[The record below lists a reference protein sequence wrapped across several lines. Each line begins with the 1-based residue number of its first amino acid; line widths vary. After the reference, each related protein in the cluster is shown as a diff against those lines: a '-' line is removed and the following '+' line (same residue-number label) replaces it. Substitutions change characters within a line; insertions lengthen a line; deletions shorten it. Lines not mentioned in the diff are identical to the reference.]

1 MTEDVEGLS
10 ESPDIAVVG
19 MAARLPGAR
28 DVDTFWRRV
37 RDGVESVTPFTDAQL
52 LSAGVDPALLQDPN
66 YVKSGMVYEG
76 LEDFDAGFFGF
87 SAREASL
94 MDPQHRHFLEVCWE
108 ALEHSG
114 HPPERFKGPVGV
126 FGGSGMNAYMPY
138 NLFTNPQLMEQ
149 VGLFLVRHTGN
160 DKDFL
165 TTRVSYCLDLRG
177 PSLNVQTAC
186 STSLVAIHSACQS
199 LLARE
204 CDLALAGGVT
214 LELPHYR
221 GYLYQ
226 EGEILSPDGHCRAFD
241 HRSQGTL
248 FGSGAGVIVL
258 RRLED
263 ALADGDTIYAVVKGS
278 AVNNDGARKVGYL
291 APSVDGQADAVVEAL
306 NVSGVSADTIDYIE
320 CHGTGTPVGD
330 PIEITALTQAF
341 RTQTQKSGFCRIG
354 SVKTN
359 IGHLDTAAGV
369 ASFIKVVQMLRHK
382 QMAPTLHFEKPNPQ
396 IDFARSPFNVN
407 ATLRDWVATKGRPRR
422 AAVNSLGVGGTNAH
436 VILEEAPAQAQTSA
450 ARPFETLWL
459 SARTPAALE
468 RAAQRLAQRLGE
480 PDAPNLGDASYTLLD
495 GRRRFGHRRAVVA
508 ASREEAVRLL
518 SQPEAART
526 AQAHTE
532 AEGRSVVFLFPGGGA
547 QYPGMAK
554 GLYEQEPVFRR
565 ALDECLSLLEQHQSL
580 KLRPLLFPE
589 AGAEKD
595 ARAQLEQAT
604 YALPALLSVEL
615 SLAALWK
622 ARGLT
627 PQACMGHS
635 MGEYACAQL
644 NGVFSLKDAL
654 GIVACRGRLFDQL
667 PAGAM
672 LSVELPEAELK
683 PLLGEGLDLGA
694 HNAPGLC
701 LVSGEVAAIEA
712 LEAQLKAREVE
723 ARRLHIKVAAHS
735 RMLEPILA
743 PFREFLGTVRF
754 AKPTGPWISNVT
766 GAWVTPEEATSPD
779 YWVRHLRQPV
789 RFAEGA
795 GVLLAD
801 KSRVYLEVGPG
812 QTLTQL
818 LRAQVEKPQAEQ
830 LVPSLRHPNDTVAD
844 LAFFQ
849 LALGRLWAAGVDL
862 DVAAL
867 FDGQKRRRVA
877 LPTYAFERER
887 HWVEPGS
894 GTFMARREGERP
906 LVREENVSRWGYV
919 PRFREQA
926 GAAPETPAE
935 NERWLIVGEQHML
948 SSELTRELSA
958 RGAQVTRVLPGESF
972 SRGAERNFTLR
983 LDAREDWEALWD
995 ALGAEGRV
1003 PPRIVDVTPR
1013 DVATLGWERAVA
1025 RYFLTPLALMQ
1036 SLTAESLP
1044 PGLRYMRVTQEA
1056 LPAEGHAMSPE
1067 QALSFGP
1074 LLVGPKELPELK
1086 ARVVDLQMVVN
1097 VMGQARELAEEL
1109 LRPDVEAPVALR
1121 GGRRLV
1127 QVVERTA
1134 LDEAPTPLRDQ
1145 GVYLITGGLGGIGR
1159 TLAEM
1164 FARKVK
1170 ARLALVS
1177 RSAASA
1183 SHAELQRTLEGIGA
1197 QVLLLKAD
1205 TTDAGQLR
1213 AAIDQVRE
1221 RFGALHGVVHAA
1233 GTLEDGPL
1241 ESKTRDSALRVLAPK
1256 ALGALA
1262 LEEALR
1268 DADLDFFVTFA
1279 STSAWLG
1286 PPGQVDY
1293 VAANA
1298 FLLAQATR
1306 LEATRVAKRAL
1317 ALGWGVWQ
1325 EVGMAA
1331 AQLAPQLPP
1340 GESVGHPLLQRRVEA
1355 PEGHAVFRA
1364 IYDAKAHWV
1373 LDEHRMRGGGPV
1385 LPGTGYVELARAAW
1399 ALVRPGEPLE
1409 LSQLSLVSP
1418 LEVPDGEVREVEIT
1432 LSPEEEGF
1440 AFRVSSRASGNA
1452 WTEHATA
1459 RLHAAQGQRPAAMNL
1474 SPVRARCTARPLTFG
1489 EGEQALPQ
1497 DALIA
1502 FGPRWKVLRSAG
1514 FGVSEALGTL
1524 ELPRAFREDLSTYG
1538 IPPGLLDIASGFAF
1552 SLLPDAGQP
1561 GKLHV
1566 PVSYRQLQ
1574 VWGPWPEV
1582 AMSHVRVRQEEGRGA
1597 LLDVTLTDADGNVFC
1612 AIEGYLVASVEARR
1626 FGRAPQKKGSMLE
1639 GWLPLGIKPA
1649 EGQDA
1654 FLRALALK
1662 DTNALFVSSMDL
1674 HVLAARMRPKQEA
1687 AKPAASATVAQEG
1700 QPSGPAAADAPRDD
1714 VERKLAE
1721 LWQQLLG
1728 APKVGLKDN
1737 FFDLGGHSL
1746 IAVRLFARIKKTLG
1760 ADLTLATLFE
1770 APTLEQ
1776 CAALVR
1782 EAAGIPFTPDA
1793 VVGDTAPTAQAPAA
1807 KAAPK
1812 SWSPLVTIQ
1821 KGGNATPFFCVH
1833 GAGGNVLNF
1842 RELAQ
1847 SLGKEQPFYGLQAR
1861 GVDGKLPPADS
1872 IEEMAAIYLEAVR
1885 QVQPH
1890 GPYLIGGYSGGG
1902 VVAYEMAQ
1910 RLVALG
1916 EPVALVAF
1924 LDTFHPATQERR
1936 QSLPERLRELRREG
1950 AASYVSRKLRTKV
1963 ERDGTRLWSQVKLR
1977 WYEQRGEALPIELR
1991 NLQLT
1996 ERFQALA
2003 SRYVPHPYAGP
2014 VTLFRAQEIHAI
2026 YAHMG
2031 TSLGWEP
2038 LVPGLNIREVP
2049 GDHDSL
2055 VREPNVHVLGRL
2067 LREAL
2072 AEAQH
2077 GARGEARWTG
2087 SR

>member
-1 MTEDVEGLS
+1 MTEDAEGLS
-10 ESPDIAVVG
+10 DSPDIAVVG

-37 RDGVESVTPFTDAQL
+37 RDGVGSVTWFTDAQL
-52 LSAGVDPALLQDPN
+52 LGAGVDPALLRDPN
-66 YVKSGMVYEG
+66 YVKAGMVFEG

-87 SAREASL
+87 SPREASI

-108 ALEHSG
+108 ALEHCG
-114 HPPERFKGPVGV
+114 HPPESFKGPIGV

-186 STSLVAIHSACQS
+186 STSLVAIHAAVQS
-199 LLARE
+199 LLSRE

-214 LELPHYR
+214 LEMPHYR

-248 FGSGAGVIVL
+248 FGSGVGVVAL

-306 NVSGVSADTIDYIE
+306 NVSGVTADSIDYIE

-341 RTQTQKSGFCRIG
+341 RTQTQKSGYCRIG

-369 ASFIKVVQMLRHK
+369 ASFIKVVQMLRHR
-382 QMAPTLHFEKPNPQ
+382 QMAPSLNYEKPNPQ
-396 IDFARSPFNVN
+396 IDFARTPFVVN
-407 ATLRDWVATKGRPRR
+407 ASLRDWPAKAGRPRR
-422 AAVNSLGVGGTNAH
+422 ASVNSLGVGGTNAH
-436 VILEEAPAQAQTSA
+436 VILEEAPAQPPTSA
-450 ARPFETLWL
+450 PRPFETLWL

-468 RAAQRLAQRLGE
+468 RACRRLAQRLGE
-480 PDAPNLGDASYTLLD
+480 ENAPNLGDVSFTLLA
-495 GRRRFGHRRAVVA
+495 GRRRFSHRRAVVA
-508 ASREEAVRLL
+508 SSREEAVRLL
-518 SQPEAART
+518 ETPDASRT
-526 AQAHTE
+526 AQAKTE
-532 AEGRSVVFLFPGGGA
+532 AENRSVVFLFPGGGA

-565 ALDECLSLLEQHQSL
+565 ALDECLTLLEQHESL

-589 AGAEKD
+589 AGKEAE

-622 ARGLT
+622 SRGLS
-627 PQACMGHS
+627 PVACMGHS
-635 MGEYACAQL
+635 MGEYACAQIL
-644 NGVFSLKDAL
+644 GVLSVKDAL

-667 PAGAM
+667 PPGAM

-683 PLLGEGLDLGA
+683 PLLGPGLDLGA

-701 LVSGEVAAIEA
+701 LVSGEVAAIDA

-723 ARRLHIKVAAHS
+723 ARRLHIRVAAHS
-735 RMLEPILA
+735 RMLEPILGA
-743 PFREFLGTVRF
+743 FREYLSKVRF
-754 AKPTGPWISNVT
+754 SPPTGPWVSNVT
-766 GAWVTPEEATSPD
+766 GTWITPEEATSPD

-801 KSRVYLEVGPG
+801 KARVYLEVGPG
-812 QTLTQL
+812 QTLISL
-818 LRAQVEKPQAEQ
+818 LRAQDEKPQAEQ
-830 LVPSLRHPNDTVAD
+830 LVPSLRHPNDTVPD

-862 DVAAL
+862 DAAVL
-867 FDGQKRRRVA
+867 FQGQKRRRVA

-887 HWVEPGS
+887 HWVEPGAGS
-894 GTFMARREGERP
+894 FMARREGERP
-906 LVREENVSRWGYV
+906 LVREEDVTRWGYA
-919 PRFREQA
+919 PHFREQP
-926 GAAPETPAE
+926 GPQPEGVPA
-935 NERWLIVGEQHML
+935 NERWLLAAPEEPL
-948 SSELTRELSA
+948 AEELARELVA
-958 RGAQVTRVLPGESF
+958 RGARVLRVVPGDAF
-972 SRGAERNFTLR
+972 GRRPDGAFTVR
-983 LDAREDWEALWD
+983 PDAREDWEALWD
-995 ALGAEGRV
+995 AQGSEGRV
-1003 PPRIVDVTPR
+1003 PSRLVDLAAADTSEG
-1013 DVATLGWERAVA
+1013 GWERAVS
-1025 RYFLTPLALMQ
+1025 RHFLAPLALLQ

-1044 PGLRYMRVTQEA
+1044 RGLRYVRVMRGGLA
-1056 LPAEGHAMSPE
+1056 AGGAARSPE
-1067 QALSFGP
+1067 QALALGP
-1074 LLVGPKELPELK
+1074 VLVGPKELPELS
-1086 ARVVDLQMVVN
+1086 ARVVDLEP
-1097 VMGQARELAEEL
+1097 GAAPATQARELADEL

-1121 GGRRLV
+1121 GGRRHV
-1127 QVVERTA
+1127 QVLERAA
-1134 LDEAPTPLRDQ
+1134 LQEGPSALREQ

-1159 TLAEM
+1159 TLAEL
-1164 FARKVK
+1164 FARKAK

-1183 SHAELQRTLEGIGA
+1183 SHAELQRTLEGLGA

-1205 TTDAGQLR
+1205 TSDAGQLE
-1213 AAIDQVRE
+1213 AAIAEVKA

-1233 GTLEDGPL
+1233 GALEDGPL
-1241 ESKTRDSALRVLAPK
+1241 EAKTRDSVLRVLAPK

-1268 DADLDFFVTFA
+1268 GTQLDFFVSFS
-1279 STSAWLG
+1279 STSAYLG

-1298 FLLAQATR
+1298 FLLAQAQR
-1306 LEATRVAKRAL
+1306 LESSGTAKRAL

-1331 AQLAPQLPP
+1331 AQVAPRLPP
-1340 GESVGHPLLQRRVEA
+1340 GEPVSHPLLQRRVDA
-1355 PEGHAVFRA
+1355 PEGQFVFRA
-1364 IYDAKAHWV
+1364 IYDAKALWV

-1399 ALVRPGEPLE
+1399 ATARPGVPLD
-1409 LSQLSLVSP
+1409 LSNLSFVAP
-1418 LEVPDGEVREVEIT
+1418 LEVPDGEVREVEVSLT
-1432 LSPEEEGF
+1432 PDGDGF
-1440 AFRVSSRASGNA
+1440 TFRVASRAAGSA
-1452 WTEHATA
+1452 WADHATA
-1459 RLHAAQGQRPAAMNL
+1459 RLGSVAGGPPAPLDVAA
-1474 SPVRARCTARPLTFG
+1474 ARSRCADRPLTFG

-1514 FGVSEALGTL
+1514 FGASEALGRF
-1524 ELPRAFREDLSTYG
+1524 ELPGAFREDLSTYG
-1538 IPPGLLDIASGFAF
+1538 LPPGLLDIASGFAF

-1566 PVSYRQLQ
+1566 PVSYRHLR
-1574 VWGPWPEV
+1574 VWGPWPE
-1582 AMSHVRVRQEEGRGA
+1582 AALSHVRVRQEEGRGA
-1597 LLDVTLTDADGNVFC
+1597 LLDVTLCDTDGRVFC
-1612 AIEGYLVASVEARR
+1612 AIEGYLVAAVEAKR
-1626 FGRAPQKKGSMLE
+1626 FGRSPQKKGSLLE
-1639 GWLPLGIKPA
+1639 SWLPLGIKPA
-1649 EGQDA
+1649 EGQEA
-1654 FLRALALK
+1654 FLRALALSG
-1662 DTNALFVSSMDL
+1662 THALFVSSMDL
-1674 HVLAARMRPKQEA
+1674 HGLATRMRPKQEE
-1687 AKPAASATVAQEG
+1687 KPAASAPVQQQGTATG
-1700 QPSGPAAADAPRDD
+1700 QTAADAPRDD

-1728 APKVGLKDN
+1728 VPRVGLKDN

-1746 IAVRLFARIKKTLG
+1746 VAVRLFARIKKMLG

-1793 VVGDTAPTAQAPAA
+1793 APGEAAPAPTATPSGKPQA
-1807 KAAPK
+1807 KE
-1812 SWSPLVTIQ
+1812 WSPVVTIQ
-1821 KGGNATPFFCVH
+1821 KGGNAIPFFCVH

-1842 RELAQ
+1842 RDLAGT
-1847 SLGKEQPFYGLQAR
+1847 LGKDQPFYGLQAR
-1861 GVDGKLPPADS
+1861 GVDGKLPPAES
-1872 IEEMAAIYLEAVR
+1872 IEEMASIYLEGIR
-1885 QVQPH
+1885 QVRPH
-1890 GPYLIGGYSGGG
+1890 GPYLLGGYSGGG

-1910 RLVALG
+1910 RLREMG
-1916 EPVALVAF
+1916 EPVNLVAF
-1924 LDTFHPATQERR
+1924 LDTFHPSTRERR
-1936 QSLPERLRELRREG
+1936 LSLDERLKGLREQGPAYVTNRLRQ
-1950 AASYVSRKLRTKV
+1950 KV
-1963 ERDGTRLWSQVKLR
+1963 ERDGNRLVNRLKLK

-1991 NLQLT
+1991 DLLLT
-1996 ERFQALA
+1996 ERFAELA
-2003 SRYVPHPYAGP
+2003 GRYSPSPYPGP
-2014 VTLFRAQEIHAI
+2014 VTLFRAQEVNPI
-2026 YAHMG
+2026 YSHMG

-2038 LVPGLNIREVP
+2038 LVPALRIREVP

-2055 VREPNVHVLGRL
+2055 VREPNVHILGRL
-2067 LREAL
+2067 LRAAL
-2072 AEAQH
+2072 DEAQQA
-2077 GARGEARWTG
+2077 GGK
-2087 SR
+2087 

>member
-10 ESPDIAVVG
+10 DSPDIAVVG

-37 RDGVESVTPFTDAQL
+37 RDGVESVTQFSDAQL
-52 LSAGVDPALLQDPN
+52 LGAGVDPALLQDPN

-94 MDPQHRHFLEVCWE
+94 LDPQHRHFLEVCWE

-114 HPPERFKGPVGV
+114 HPPERFKGPIGV

-214 LELPHYR
+214 LELPHSR

-248 FGSGAGVIVL
+248 FGSGAGVVVL

-306 NVSGVSADTIDYIE
+306 NVSGISADTIDYIE

-369 ASFIKVVQMLRHK
+369 ASFVKVVQMLRHK

-396 IDFARSPFNVN
+396 IDFARSPFSVN
-407 ATLRDWVATKGRPRR
+407 ASLRDWAPAKGRPRR

-436 VILEEAPAQAQTSA
+436 VILEEAPAQPKTSA

-480 PDAPNLGDASYTLLD
+480 ADAPDLGDTSYTLLA
-495 GRRRFGHRRAVVA
+495 GRRRFAHRRAVVA
-508 ASREEAVRLL
+508 SSREEAVRLL

-526 AQAHTE
+526 AQAQTE

-589 AGAEKD
+589 PGAEQE
-595 ARAQLEQAT
+595 ARARLEQAT

-644 NGVFSLKDAL
+644 NGVFSVKDAL

-754 AKPTGPWISNVT
+754 SKPTGPWISNVT
-766 GAWVTPEEATSPD
+766 GTWVTPEEAMSPD

-801 KSRVYLEVGPG
+801 KARVYLEVGPG

-818 LRAQVEKPQAEQ
+818 LRAQVEKPRAEQ

-867 FDGQKRRRVA
+867 FEGQTRRRMA

-887 HWVEPGS
+887 HWVEPGT
-894 GTFMARREGERP
+894 GFFMARREGERP

-926 GAAPETPAE
+926 GAAPEAPAE
-935 NERWLIVGEQHML
+935 NERWLLVGEQHL
-948 SSELTRELSA
+948 LVSELARELSA
-958 RGAQVTRVLPGESF
+958 RGAQVLRALPGEAF
-972 SRGAERNFTLR
+972 RRVDAGHFTLR

-1003 PPRIVDVTPR
+1003 PPRIVDVTCRDLAPR
-1013 DVATLGWERAVA
+1013 GWEHAVS

-1056 LPAEGHAMSPE
+1056 LPVEGHATSPE

-1097 VMGQARELAEEL
+1097 VMGQARELTDEL

-1121 GGRRLV
+1121 GRRRLV
-1127 QVVERTA
+1127 QVLERTA

-1159 TLAEM
+1159 TLAEL
-1164 FARKVK
+1164 FARKAR

-1183 SHAELQRTLEGIGA
+1183 SHAELQRTLEGLGA

-1205 TTDAGQLR
+1205 VTDADQLR
-1213 AAIDQVRE
+1213 EAIAQVRE

-1262 LEEALR
+1262 LEEALQG
-1268 DADLDFFVTFA
+1268 AALDFFVSFA
-1279 STSAWLG
+1279 STSAWIG

-1298 FLLAQATR
+1298 FLLAQAAR
-1306 LEATRVAKRAL
+1306 LEATGVAKRAL

-1340 GESVGHPLLQRRVEA
+1340 GESVSHPLLQRRVEA
-1355 PEGHAVFRA
+1355 PEGHHVFRA
-1364 IYDAKAHWV
+1364 IYDAKVHWV

-1385 LPGTGYVELARAAW
+1385 LPGTAYVELARAAW
-1399 ALVRPGEPLE
+1399 ALARPGEPLE
-1409 LSQLSLVSP
+1409 LTQLSLVSP
-1418 LEVPDGEVREVEIT
+1418 LDVPDGEVREVEIE
-1432 LSPEEEGF
+1432 LAPEGDGF
-1440 AFRVSSRASGNA
+1440 TFRVRSRAAGNA

-1459 RLHAAQGQRPAAMNL
+1459 RLHEASSPRPAAL
-1474 SPVRARCTARPLTFG
+1474 DVSAAKARCGERPLTFG

-1502 FGPRWKVLRSAG
+1502 FGPRWKVLRGAG
-1514 FGVSEALGTL
+1514 FGASEALGRL
-1524 ELPRAFREDLSTYG
+1524 ELPRAYREDLATYG

-1582 AMSHVRVRQEEGRGA
+1582 ALSHVRVRQEEGRGA
-1597 LLDVTLTDADGNVFC
+1597 LLDVTLTDSDGNVFC

-1626 FGRAPQKKGSMLE
+1626 FGRSPKKQGSLLE
-1639 GWLPLGIKPA
+1639 SWLPLGIKPA
-1649 EGQDA
+1649 EGQEA
-1654 FLRALALK
+1654 FLRALALA
-1662 DTNALFVSSMDL
+1662 DTPALFVSSMDL
-1674 HVLAARMRPKQEA
+1674 HALAARSRPKQEA
-1687 AKPAASATVAQEG
+1687 AKPASAPATAQAAAG
-1700 QPSGPAAADAPRDD
+1700 SGVAAADAPRDD

-1737 FFDLGGHSL
+1737 FFELGGHSL

-1782 EAAGIPFTPDA
+1782 EAAGIPFTPD
-1793 VVGDTAPTAQAPAA
+1793 VTPGDAAPAAQAPGV

-1812 SWSPLVTIQ
+1812 GWSPLVTIQ
-1821 KGGNATPFFCVH
+1821 KGGNAPPFFCVH

-1847 SLGKEQPFYGLQAR
+1847 ALGKEQPFYGLQAR

-1872 IEEMAAIYLEAVR
+1872 IEEMASIYLESIR

-1890 GPYLIGGYSGGG
+1890 GPYLLGGYSGGG

-1910 RLVALG
+1910 RLHALG

-1936 QSLPERLRELRREG
+1936 QSFNERLRELRREG
-1950 AASYVSRKLRTKV
+1950 AATYVSRKLRTKV
-1963 ERDGTRLWSQVKLR
+1963 ERDGTRLLSQLKLR

-1996 ERFQALA
+1996 ERFQLLA
-2003 SRYVPHPYAGP
+2003 SRYVPSPYAGP

-2038 LVPGLNIREVP
+2038 LVPALNIREVP

-2072 AEAQH
+2072 DDAQP
-2077 GARGEARWTG
+2077 GSRGEARWAG

>member
-1 MTEDVEGLS
+1 M
-10 ESPDIAVVG
+10 
-19 MAARLPGAR
+19 
-28 DVDTFWRRV
+28 
-37 RDGVESVTPFTDAQL
+37 
-52 LSAGVDPALLQDPN
+52 
-66 YVKSGMVYEG
+66 
-76 LEDFDAGFFGF
+76 
-87 SAREASL
+87 
-94 MDPQHRHFLEVCWE
+94 
-108 ALEHSG
+108 
-114 HPPERFKGPVGV
+114 
-126 FGGSGMNAYMPY
+126 
-138 NLFTNPQLMEQ
+138 
-149 VGLFLVRHTGN
+149 
-160 DKDFL
+160 
-165 TTRVSYCLDLRG
+165 
-177 PSLNVQTAC
+177 
-186 STSLVAIHSACQS
+186 
-199 LLARE
+199 
-204 CDLALAGGVT
+204 
-214 LELPHYR
+214 
-221 GYLYQ
+221 
-226 EGEILSPDGHCRAFD
+226 
-241 HRSQGTL
+241 
-248 FGSGAGVIVL
+248 
-258 RRLED
+258 
-263 ALADGDTIYAVVKGS
+263 GDT
-278 AVNNDGARKVGYL
+278 
-291 APSVDGQADAVVEAL
+291 
-306 NVSGVSADTIDYIE
+306 
-320 CHGTGTPVGD
+320 
-330 PIEITALTQAF
+330 
-341 RTQTQKSGFCRIG
+341 
-354 SVKTN
+354 
-359 IGHLDTAAGV
+359 
-369 ASFIKVVQMLRHK
+369 
-382 QMAPTLHFEKPNPQ
+382 
-396 IDFARSPFNVN
+396 
-407 ATLRDWVATKGRPRR
+407 
-422 AAVNSLGVGGTNAH
+422 
-436 VILEEAPAQAQTSA
+436 
-450 ARPFETLWL
+450 
-459 SARTPAALE
+459 
-468 RAAQRLAQRLGE
+468 
-480 PDAPNLGDASYTLLD
+480 SYTLLA
-495 GRRRFGHRRAVVA
+495 GRRRFAHRRAVVV
-508 ASREEAVRLL
+508 SSHEEAVRLL

-589 AGAEKD
+589 AGAEKE

-644 NGVFSLKDAL
+644 NGVFSVKDAL

-701 LVSGEVAAIEA
+701 LVSGDVAAIEA

-754 AKPTGPWISNVT
+754 SKPTGPWISNVT
-766 GAWVTPEEATSPD
+766 GTWVTPEEAMSPD

-801 KSRVYLEVGPG
+801 KARVYLEVGPG

-844 LAFFQ
+844 PAFFQ

-867 FDGQKRRRVA
+867 FEGQQRRRVA

-887 HWVEPGS
+887 HWVEPGT
-894 GTFMARREGERP
+894 GFFMARREGERP
-906 LVREENVSRWGYV
+906 LVREENLSRWGYV

-926 GAAPETPAE
+926 GAAPEAPAE
-935 NERWLIVGEQHML
+935 NERWLLVGEQHL
-948 SSELTRELSA
+948 LVSELARELTA
-958 RGAQVTRVLPGESF
+958 RGAQVLRALPGDAF
-972 SRGAERNFTLR
+972 GRAADGQFTLR
-983 LDAREDWEALWD
+983 FDAREDWEALWD

-1003 PPRIVDVTPR
+1003 PPRIVDVTGR
-1013 DVATLGWERAVA
+1013 DTVPQGWERAVS
-1025 RYFLTPLALMQ
+1025 RHFLTPLALMQ

-1044 PGLRYMRVTQEA
+1044 AGLRYMRVTQEA
-1056 LPAEGHAMSPE
+1056 LSVEGHATSPE

-1086 ARVVDLQMVVN
+1086 ARVVDLQLVVN
-1097 VMGQARELAEEL
+1097 VMGQARELADEL

-1159 TLAEM
+1159 TLAEL
-1164 FARKVK
+1164 FARKAK
-1170 ARLALVS
+1170 AKLALVS
-1177 RSAASA
+1177 RSAP
-1183 SHAELQRTLEGIGA
+1183 RVPRGA
-1197 QVLLLKAD
+1197 PAR
-1205 TTDAGQLR
+1205 AGGAGRAGAAAQGGRHGRGPVARGHRPGAGALRRPARRGARGGHTRGR
-1213 AAIDQVRE
+1213 AA
-1221 RFGALHGVVHAA
+1221 GG
-1233 GTLEDGPL
+1233 EDARL
-1241 ESKTRDSALRVLAPK
+1241 ALRVLAPK

-1262 LEEALR
+1262 LEEALQG
-1268 DADLDFFVTFA
+1268 AALDFFVSFA
-1279 STSAWLG
+1279 STSAWIG

-1298 FLLAQATR
+1298 FLLAQAAR
-1306 LEATRVAKRAL
+1306 LEATGVAKRAL

-1340 GESVGHPLLQRRVEA
+1340 GESISHPLLQRRVEA
-1355 PEGHAVFRA
+1355 PEGHHVFRA
-1364 IYDAKAHWV
+1364 LYDAKVHWV

-1385 LPGTGYVELARAAW
+1385 LPGTAYVELARAAW

-1409 LSQLSLVSP
+1409 LTQLALVSP
-1418 LEVPDGEVREVEIT
+1418 LDVPDGEVREVEIE
-1432 LSPEEEGF
+1432 LAPEGEGF
-1440 AFRVSSRASGNA
+1440 TFRVRSRAAGNA

-1459 RLHAAQGQRPAAMNL
+1459 RLHKAPGQRPAAL
-1474 SPVRARCTARPLTFG
+1474 DVSAAKARCGERPLTFG
-1489 EGEQALPQ
+1489 EGEQSLPQ

-1502 FGPRWKVLRSAG
+1502 FGPRWKVLRGAG
-1514 FGVSEALGTL
+1514 FGASEALGRL
-1524 ELPRAFREDLSTYG
+1524 ELPGAYREDLATYG

-1582 AMSHVRVRQEEGRGA
+1582 ALSHVRVRQEEGRGA

-1612 AIEGYLVASVEARR
+1612 AIEGYLVAAVEARR
-1626 FGRAPQKKGSMLE
+1626 FGRSPQKKGSLLE
-1639 GWLPLGIKPA
+1639 SWLPLGIKPA
-1649 EGQDA
+1649 EGQEA

-1662 DTNALFVSSMDL
+1662 GTAALFVSSMDL
-1674 HVLAARMRPKQEA
+1674 HTLAARMRPKQEA
-1687 AKPAASATVAQEG
+1687 AKPASAPASVQAGAA
-1700 QPSGPAAADAPRDD
+1700 SGPAAADAPRDD

-1737 FFDLGGHSL
+1737 FFELGGHSL

-1782 EAAGIPFTPDA
+1782 EAAGIPFTPD
-1793 VVGDTAPTAQAPAA
+1793 VVPGDAAPAAQAPSA

-1821 KGGNATPFFCVH
+1821 KGGNALPFFCVH

-1847 SLGKEQPFYGLQAR
+1847 ALGKEQPFYGLQAR

-1872 IEEMAAIYLEAVR
+1872 IEEMASIYLESIR

-1890 GPYLIGGYSGGG
+1890 GPYLLGGYSGGG

-1910 RLVALG
+1910 RLRALG
-1916 EPVALVAF
+1916 APVALVAF
-1924 LDTFHPATQERR
+1924 LDTFHPSTQERR
-1936 QSLPERLRELRREG
+1936 QSLNERLRELRREG

-1963 ERDGTRLWSQVKLR
+1963 ERDGTRLLSQLKLR

-1996 ERFQALA
+1996 ERFQVLA
-2003 SRYVPHPYAGP
+2003 SRYVPSPYAGP

-2038 LVPGLNIREVP
+2038 LVPSLNIREVP

-2072 AEAQH
+2072 DDAQ
-2077 GARGEARWTG
+2077 RGTSGEVRWAG